1 MEIIKKAIS
10 VGNSSGVLLPKEWL
24 GSNVKVVLM
33 NPDPSKEIIEILM
46 KKNILPKVLG
56 AYIVGSYAR
65 GDQTLESDVDVLIIT
80 EDIDKRIVN
89 GRYDILYISKKEVER
104 QLEKNILP
112 LLPMLKEAK
121 TIINPELA
129 KEYSST
135 KIDKDNFGYYIDT
148 TKSAIQKVEEDIKF
162 SKENNEK
169 VSDASAYSLILRLR
183 TLYILNCLK
192 KKRLWNRKGFLEI
205 IKKIAGSTKAYE
217 RYLSSKNKNSMQNE
231 LEIAE
236 ADRLVSYIKTKLKE
250 TEKWL
255 QEEKD

>member
-1 MEIIKKAIS
+1 
-10 VGNSSGVLLPKEWL
+10 
-24 GSNVKVVLM
+24 
-33 NPDPSKEIIEILM
+33 
-46 KKNILPKVLG
+46 
-56 AYIVGSYAR
+56 
-65 GDQTLESDVDVLIIT
+65 
-80 EDIDKRIVN
+80 
-89 GRYDILYISKKEVER
+89 
-104 QLEKNILP
+104 
-112 LLPMLKEAK
+112 MLKEAK